1 MSGKYADDSTSVL
14 LRLPKDLKTRLY
26 EATERLNEDNPG
38 ANYSANSIVRAAIT
52 DYLDVIDGRKLK
64 KNKKDK

>member
-1 MSGKYADDSTSVL
+1 MSGKYAEDSTSVL

-52 DYLDVIDGRKLK
+52 DYLAL
-64 KNKKDK
+64 